1 MNLPERF
8 SNLPEYTW
16 PRLRALL
23 DPHAP
28 GGDPINMTIGEPRHA
43 FPDFV
48 GSILQEHLAGFA
60 KYPANNG
67 SEPLLEAIRDWLN
80 GRYGVDVAP
89 DRIMALNGTREGL
102 FNAAVALSPAEKN
115 GQQAAILI
123 PNPFYQVYAVG
134 ARAAGAEPVFVDATA
149 DTGFLPDFAALPT
162 ETLERTTVVYMCSP
176 SNPQGA
182 VASADYWRELLSLA
196 EKHDFRVFSD
206 ECYSE
211 VWRYAPPPGGLEM
224 AAKGGADPE
233 RVCVFHSLSKRSN
246 LPGLRAGFV
255 AGGAKSI
262 SEIRQLRAY
271 AGAPLPEP
279 LMAVSA
285 AVWCDEA
292 HVEASRARYQTKYNI
307 ADRVFDGIGAWHAP
321 VAGFFCWLP
330 VTDGEEAAVRLWRET
345 GVRVL
350 PGAYL
355 SRGTKTGNPGA
366 GFIRVAMVVDEKD
379 LEQGLTLIRECIEV
393 RD

>member
-224 AAKGGADPE
+224 AATVGADPE

-246 LPGLRAGFV
+246 LPGLRSGFV

>member
-224 AAKGGADPE
+224 AATVGADPE